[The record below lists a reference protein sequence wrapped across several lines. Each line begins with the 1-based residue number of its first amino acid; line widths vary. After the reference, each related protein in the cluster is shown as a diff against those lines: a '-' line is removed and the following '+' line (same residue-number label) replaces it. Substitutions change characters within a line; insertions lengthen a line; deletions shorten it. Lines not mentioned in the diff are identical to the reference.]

1 MSLLFRFAAA
11 CAIVGGAL
19 ILYIDRLNELTRLRL
34 EIPLHQRELKM
45 LQEENERMR
54 YEIDQFE
61 SPLYLM
67 ELLKKPEF
75 SHLKFPRENEVIVIE
90 GDSR

>member
-1 MSLLFRFAAA
+1 MKNLVPWIFSFTL
-11 CAIVGGAL
+11 VGGAL
-19 ILYIDRLNELTRLRL
+19 LLYIDRLNDLTRLRL
-34 EIPLHQRELKM
+34 EIPVHLKELKT
-45 LQEENERMR
+45 LREENQRLQ

-75 SHLKFPRENEVIVIE
+75 SNLKFPKENEVIVIE
-90 GDSR
+90 VDP

>member
-1 MSLLFRFAAA
+1 MSPFIRFGLA
-11 CAIVGGAL
+11 CAIIGGAL

-34 EIPLHQRELKM
+34 EIPQHMKELKV
-45 LQEENERMR
+45 LQEENERMK

-90 GDSR
+90 DKD

>member
-1 MSLLFRFAAA
+1 MKWVIAFVV
-11 CAIVGGAL
+11 VGGAL

-34 EIPLHQRELKM
+34 EIPIHLKQLKM
-45 LQEENERMR
+45 LEEENQRLQ

-75 SHLKFPRENEVIVIE
+75 SHLKFPKENEVRVIE
-90 GDSR
+90 RE

>member
-1 MSLLFRFAAA
+1 MNSFYQILLAFV
-11 CAIVGGAL
+11 IVGGAL
-19 ILYIDRLNELTRLRL
+19 VLYIDKLNDLTRLRL
-34 EIPLHQRELKM
+34 EIPHHVRELKI
-45 LQEENERMR
+45 LQEENQRLQ

-75 SHLKFPRENEVIVIE
+75 SHLKFPSENEVLIIE
-90 GDSR
+90 ETP

>member
-1 MSLLFRFAAA
+1 MFKSLIFRWIFSFTL
-11 CAIVGGAL
+11 IGGAL
-19 ILYIDRLNELTRLRL
+19 ILYIDQLNDLTRLRL
-34 EIPLHQRELKM
+34 EIPLHVTALKN
-45 LQEENERMR
+45 LQEENQRLQ

-75 SHLKFPRENEVIVIE
+75 SHLKFPRESEVIVIE
-90 GDSR
+90 GP

>member
-1 MSLLFRFAAA
+1 MKFWLFAFAL
-11 CAIVGGAL
+11 VGGAL

-34 EIPLHQRELKM
+34 EIPIHLKKLKELE
-45 LQEENERMR
+45 EENQRLQ

-75 SHLKFPRENEVIVIE
+75 SHLKFPKEDEVVIIE
-90 GDSR
+90 DAP